1 MDWEGDMRCQRDVG
15 RAGDWGRAGDGGHSA
30 IFSVAVMACVAFLA
44 SAGPGW
50 AQEPQCSS
58 ARTKIVGGENARLP
72 DWPGIA
78 TLRLHSD
85 TGQVSRYFCGAA
97 AISERWILT
106 AAHCLPNY
114 VAQLTGALRN
124 SRGEDHEGRLEVVL
138 GVGDLRSANAQHVY
152 PVEQVVMH
160 ERYRA
165 AVDAAFRASDAEQS
179 GALEAIAP
187 SQGDDIALLK
197 LGRPWRGQ
205 ISRISLSGT
214 TDPNPTGS
222 AQVRVAGF
230 GYTKAQQLNRFSR
243 SDGRGELYAGSAT
256 LLETAV
262 ETVAQTRCKGRYANA
277 AIGAGQICAGLEE
290 GGKDSCQ
297 GDSGGPL
304 IMTDAHGCPWQIG
317 IVSWGEGCAERNAY
331 GVYTRIS
338 HYADWIQRHTGP
350 LTGAAPALQ
359 SSGAGQL
366 NPILLQEGLKQ
377 LEGLLGA
384 SKGRL
389 KLGIRGGN
397 RVRLG
402 QQVIFEALSD
412 IAGKLIIL
420 DINAS
425 REVTLI
431 YPNRFVTAAELG
443 HIRAAQPVAVP
454 GPDYPG
460 FTAFQAVEPIGKGEL
475 LAVVVPEEF
484 DIERFAANKVVVSK
498 GFQPVNDPPSFL
510 MRIIRQIEVALAA
523 RARAGGNDRD
533 ELKRWGYA
541 LTSYEIVK

>member
-1 MDWEGDMRCQRDVG
+1 MRARG
-15 RAGDWGRAGDGGHSA
+15 
-30 IFSVAVMACVAFLA
+30 IFGVFAVACGLVLLPFEA
-44 SAGPGW
+44 GW
-50 AQEPQCSS
+50 AQARQCMS
-58 ARTKIVGGENARLP
+58 ARSKIVGGENARLP
-72 DWPGIA
+72 HWPGIA
-78 TLRLHSD
+78 ALRLHSEQ
-85 TGQVSRYFCGAA
+85 GQVSRYFCGAA

-106 AAHCLPNY
+106 AAHCVPSY
-114 VAQLTGALRN
+114 IARLTGALHN
-124 SRGEDHEGRLEVVL
+124 SRGEEHVGRLEVVL
-138 GVGDLRSANAQHVY
+138 GTGDLRTANAEHVY

-165 AVDAAFRASDAEQS
+165 AVETAFRRPAAERAD
-179 GALEAIAP
+179 ALEAIAP

-205 ISRISLSGT
+205 LSRISLLAS
-214 TDPNPTGS
+214 TDPEPAGS

-230 GYTKAQQLNRFSR
+230 GYTATQRLNRFPR
-243 SDGRGELYAGSAT
+243 SDGKGELYAGSAV

-262 ETVAQTRCKGRYANA
+262 ETVPQPTCKGRYGNA
-277 AIGAGQICAGLEE
+277 AIGAGQLCAGLEE

-304 IMTDAHGCPWQIG
+304 IMTDAQGCPWQVG
-317 IVSWGEGCAERNAY
+317 LVSWGEGCAERKAY

-350 LTGAAPALQ
+350 LAGAAPVLQ
-359 SSGAGQL
+359 ASGAAAL
-366 NPILLQEGLKQ
+366 SPVLLAEGLKQ
-377 LEGLLGA
+377 LETLLGP

-402 QQVIFEALSD
+402 QQVIFEAASE

-420 DINAS
+420 DVNAS

-431 YPNRFVTAAELG
+431 YPNRFVAAADPG
-443 HIRAAQPVAVP
+443 RIRAAQQVTVP

-475 LAVVVPEEF
+475 LAVVAPEEF
-484 DIERFAANKVVVSK
+484 DLGRFAANNVVVSK

-510 MRIIRQIEVALAA
+510 MRLIRQIEVALAA
-523 RARAGGNDRD
+523 RARTGGSERD
-533 ELKRWGYA
+533 ELQRWGYA
-541 LTSYEIVK
+541 LTRYEIIK

>member
-1 MDWEGDMRCQRDVG
+1 MGA
-15 RAGDWGRAGDGGHSA
+15 RAILGMLG
-30 IFSVAVMACVAFLA
+30 VACGLVLLPLEA
-44 SAGPGW
+44 GW
-50 AQEPQCSS
+50 AQARQCMS
-58 ARTKIVGGENARLP
+58 ARSKIVGGENARLP

-97 AISERWILT
+97 AVSERWILT
-106 AAHCLPNY
+106 AAHCVPSYLTR
-114 VAQLTGALRN
+114 LTGALRN
-124 SRGEDHEGRLEVVL
+124 FRGEEHVGRLEVVL
-138 GVGDLRSANAQHVY
+138 GVGDLRTANAEHVY
-152 PVEQVVMH
+152 PIEQVVMH

-165 AVDAAFRASDAEQS
+165 AVEAALRRPEGERA

-205 ISRISLSGT
+205 LSRISLSGT
-214 TDPNPTGS
+214 TDPTGS

-230 GYTKAQQLNRFSR
+230 GYTSSQRLNRFIR
-243 SDGRGELYAGSAT
+243 SDGRGELYAGSAV
-256 LLETAV
+256 LLETAI
-262 ETVAQTRCKGRYANA
+262 ETVAQTTCKGRYANA
-277 AIGAGQICAGLEE
+277 AIGTGQLCAGLEE

-304 IMTDAHGCPWQIG
+304 IMTDAQGCPWQVG
-317 IVSWGEGCAERNAY
+317 LVSWGEGCAERHAY
-331 GVYTRIS
+331 GVYTRLS
-338 HYADWIQRHTGP
+338 HYADWIQKHTGP
-350 LTGAAPALQ
+350 LAGAAPVLQ
-359 SSGAGQL
+359 ASGAARL
-366 NPILLQEGLKQ
+366 SPVLLAEGLKQ
-377 LEGLLGA
+377 LETLLGP

-412 IAGKLIIL
+412 IAGKLFIL

-431 YPNRFVTAAELG
+431 YPNRFVGAADPG
-443 HIRAAQPVAVP
+443 RIRVAQQVAVP

-460 FTAFQAVEPIGKGEL
+460 FTAFQAVEPIGEGEL
-475 LAVVVPEEF
+475 LAVVAPEEF
-484 DIERFAANKVVVSK
+484 DLERFAANNAVVSK
-498 GFQPVNDPPSFL
+498 GFQPVDHPPSFL
-510 MRIIRQIEVALAA
+510 MRLIRQIEVALAA
-523 RARAGGNDRD
+523 RARAGGSERD
-533 ELKRWGYA
+533 ELQRWGYA
-541 LTSYEIVK
+541 LTRYEIVK

>member
-1 MDWEGDMRCQRDVG
+1 MLRRVVYSFVG
-15 RAGDWGRAGDGGHSA
+15 LALVLL
-30 IFSVAVMACVAFLA
+30 SVGSGA
-44 SAGPGW
+44 
-50 AQEPQCSS
+50 AQERQCHS

-106 AAHCLPNY
+106 AAHCLPAY
-114 VAQLTGALRN
+114 VVQLTGPLRN
-124 SRGEDHEGRLEVVL
+124 SRGENHEGRLEVVL
-138 GVGDLRSANAQHVY
+138 GVGDLRAANAQHVY

-160 ERYRA
+160 EAYRA
-165 AVDAAFRASDAEQS
+165 AVEAAFRMSESDQTR
-179 GALEAIAP
+179 ALDGIAP
-187 SQGDDIALLK
+187 NQGDDIALIK
-197 LGRPWRGQ
+197 LARPWRGQ
-205 ISRISLSGT
+205 ISQLSLSAT
-214 TDPNPTGS
+214 TDPDPSTG

-230 GYTKAQQLNRFSR
+230 GYTKTQQLQRYSR
-243 SDGRGELYAGSAT
+243 SDGRGELFAGSAT

-262 ETVAQTRCKGRYANA
+262 ETIQPVRCKGRYANA
-277 AIGAGQICAGLEE
+277 AIGTGQICAGLEE

-304 IMTDAHGCPWQIG
+304 IMTDAQGCPWQVG

-331 GVYTRIS
+331 GVYTRVS

-350 LTGAAPALQ
+350 LTAAAPAPQ
-359 SSGAGQL
+359 ATGSGALSPLQ
-366 NPILLQEGLKQ
+366 LQEGLKQ

-384 SKGRL
+384 TKGRV
-389 KLGIRGGN
+389 KLGIRGGD

-402 QQVIFEALSD
+402 QQVIFEALSE

-431 YPNRFVTAAELG
+431 YPNRFVAAATSG
-443 HIRAAQPVAVP
+443 QIRATQQVAVP

-460 FTAFQAVEPIGKGEL
+460 FTAFQAVEPTGKGEL

-484 DIERFAANKVVVSK
+484 DIERFAADKLVVNK

-510 MRIIRQIEVALAA
+510 MRIIRQIEVALTV
-523 RARAGGNDRD
+523 RARSGGSDRD

>member
-1 MDWEGDMRCQRDVG
+1 MCW
-15 RAGDWGRAGDGGHSA
+15 RAVCAVIGLAWALLGHADAGS
-30 IFSVAVMACVAFLA
+30 
-44 SAGPGW
+44 
-50 AQEPQCSS
+50 AQERQCSS

-72 DWPGIA
+72 EWPGIA
-78 TLRLHSD
+78 SLRLHSD

-106 AAHCLPNY
+106 AAHCLPDY
-114 VAQLTGALRN
+114 VAQLTSPLRN
-124 SRGEDHEGRLEVVL
+124 SRGEDHQGRLEVVL
-138 GVGDLRSANAQHVY
+138 GVGDLRAANAQHVY
-152 PVEQVVMH
+152 PVEQVVLH
-160 ERYRA
+160 ERYLA
-165 AVDAAFRASDAEQS
+165 AVEAAFKMAEVEQAR
-179 GALEAIAP
+179 ALESIAP
-187 SQGDDIALLK
+187 SHGDDIALIK

-205 ISRISLSGT
+205 LSRLSLSAT
-214 TDPNPTGS
+214 TDPEPSSS

-230 GYTKAQQLNRFSR
+230 GYTKTQQLQRFSR
-243 SDGRGELYAGSAT
+243 SDGRGELYAGSAV

-262 ETVAQTRCKGRYANA
+262 EAIRQHRCKGRYVNA
-277 AIGAGQICAGLEE
+277 SIGAGQLCAGLED

-304 IMTDAHGCPWQIG
+304 IINDANGCPWQVG

-338 HYADWIQRHTGP
+338 HYADWIQKHTGP
-350 LTGAAPALQ
+350 LSGAAPAPPPT
-359 SSGAGQL
+359 GAGAL
-366 NPILLQEGLKQ
+366 SPVLLSEGLQQ
-377 LEGLLGA
+377 LETMLGA
-384 SKGRL
+384 SKGRVRI
-389 KLGIRGGN
+389 GIRGGN

-402 QQVIFEALSD
+402 QQVIFEAFSE

-431 YPNRFVTAAELG
+431 YPNRFVATAAPG
-443 HIRAAQPVAVP
+443 RVRAAQQVAVP

-460 FTAFQAVEPIGKGEL
+460 FTAFQAVEPTGKGEL

-484 DIERFAANKVVVSK
+484 DIERFAADKVVVSK

-510 MRIIRQIEVALAA
+510 MRILRQIEVALSS
-523 RARAGGNDRD
+523 RVRSGSERD

-541 LTSYEIVK
+541 ISSYEIVK